1 MYKFFYEKGYVTGT
15 YSSYHRINPSYGF
28 FDSVDNGK
36 YCEKFEAFQISNEII
51 SQINFFDNSSN
62 LIFAHFMDAH
72 HPVKGFRSMDYYN
85 NNRISNENYDIEE
98 VDKLIKKNLK
108 LGNVNKFHG
117 SILREEKIN
126 GYLHI
131 ENEIF
136 KLLNNINLEDFED
149 YTIIVFGDHGI
160 KINDK
165 LNYNLTLHPD
175 AVETSLFIKDKKFNN
190 FDKKKNLQTIDIF
203 PSLVDRFYDRSFLK
217 SESLQNN
224 GSIFSNKKNE
234 NIIHESIYP
243 PHYQLSVRLN
253 NQIMYSRFN
262 FDVSNNKIISHIDTF
277 FLNNKF
283 ENIKISKDDE
293 AKLQNTAKEHILKSS
308 LDFESIKNVF
318 NQ

>member
-1 MYKFFYEKGYVTGT
+1 M
-15 YSSYHRINPSYGF
+15 
-28 FDSVDNGK
+28 
-36 YCEKFEAFQISNEII
+36 
-51 SQINFFDNSSN
+51 
-62 LIFAHFMDAH
+62 
-72 HPVKGFRSMDYYN
+72 
-85 NNRISNENYDIEE
+85 
-98 VDKLIKKNLK
+98 IKKNLK
-108 LGNVNKFHG
+108 LGNVHKFHG